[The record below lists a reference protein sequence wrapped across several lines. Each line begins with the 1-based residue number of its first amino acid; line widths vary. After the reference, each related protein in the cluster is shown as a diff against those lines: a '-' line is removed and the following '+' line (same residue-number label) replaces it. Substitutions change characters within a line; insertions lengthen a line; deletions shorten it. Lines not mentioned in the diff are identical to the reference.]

1 MTPKVCFHFGNFPC
15 KRNVSTVYILQE
27 GFSVCAQP
35 TKNGAL
41 KSQLVLEHSDQDSFI
56 HHQRR
61 GGGQN
66 FYPFCHRIPKMR
78 KKTISSSLQAVQILS
93 DVMSALITSQI
104 KENNFIYAE
113 SVQWCESSVH
123 LVCFIPV
130 CTSVHPVCFILV
142 CTSVPMY

>member
-66 FYPFCHRIPKMR
+66 FYPFCNV
-78 KKTISSSLQAVQILS
+78 TEFQNCLQAVQLLS
-93 DVMSALITSQI
+93 DVMLCQR
-104 KENNFIYAE
+104 
-113 SVQWCESSVH
+113 
-123 LVCFIPV
+123 L
-130 CTSVHPVCFILV
+130 
-142 CTSVPMY
+142 